1 MFRYWQC
8 AENVVKLDKK
18 RKNVVFVKKM
28 LCFLFQARYKLVERI
43 TSDTTAASLV
53 PTATVMLVSVFKRE
67 AGSQCYAPLFL
78 FGVNSYDSLIN
89 TVSLE

>member
-18 RKNVVFVKKM
+18 KSR
-28 LCFLFQARYKLVERI
+28 LCKENALSFLSQARYKLVERI

-53 PTATVMLVSVFKRE
+53 QTATVMLVSVFKR
-67 AGSQCYAPLFL
+67 GWKLVLRSPFFCS
-78 FGVNSYDSLIN
+78 V
-89 TVSLE
+89 

>member
-1 MFRYWQC
+1 MCRKCGKTRQ
-8 AENVVKLDKK
+8 K
-18 RKNVVFVKKM
+18 RKSLPL
-28 LCFLFQARYKLVERI
+28 LCKENALSFLFQARYKLVERI

-67 AGSQCYAPLFL
+67 AGSQCYALLFL